1 MVAER
6 TGGDCLVYG
15 QHGQRAGLLH
25 GTIVTG
31 EPQGWATIQATTR
44 RTRHMRMIIFVAM
57 ALGLQCG
64 AEAQLADSNRAA
76 GEAFLAENAQREG
89 VVTLPSGL
97 QYEVIE
103 EGDGATPGR
112 RSTVVVHYSGTLI
125 DGTPFDSSLQR
136 GEPARFPVNRVIPGW
151 TEALRLMQV
160 GDKWRL
166 FIPADLAYG
175 DRGVG
180 PVIAPGST
188 LIFEVELLEVR

>member
-1 MVAER
+1 
-6 TGGDCLVYG
+6 
-15 QHGQRAGLLH
+15 
-25 GTIVTG
+25 
-31 EPQGWATIQATTR
+31 
-44 RTRHMRMIIFVAM
+44 MRMIIFFAM

-76 GEAFLAENAQREG
+76 GEAFLEENAQREG

>member
-1 MVAER
+1 
-6 TGGDCLVYG
+6 
-15 QHGQRAGLLH
+15 
-25 GTIVTG
+25 
-31 EPQGWATIQATTR
+31 
-44 RTRHMRMIIFVAM
+44 MRMIIFVAM
-57 ALGLQCG
+57 ALGLQCA
-64 AEAQLADSNRAA
+64 AEAQGSASNRAA

-103 EGDGATPGR
+103 EGDGATPRR

-125 DGTPFDSSLQR
+125 DGTPFDSSIQR

>member
-1 MVAER
+1 
-6 TGGDCLVYG
+6 
-15 QHGQRAGLLH
+15 
-25 GTIVTG
+25 
-31 EPQGWATIQATTR
+31 
-44 RTRHMRMIIFVAM
+44 MRMIIFVAM
-57 ALGLQCG
+57 ALGLQCD
-64 AEAQLADSNRAA
+64 AAAQGADSNRAA
-76 GEAFLAENAQREG
+76 GQAFLAENAQREG

-103 EGDGATPGR
+103 EGDGATPRR

-175 DRGVG
+175 DQGVG
-180 PVIAPGST
+180 PIIAPGST

>member
-1 MVAER
+1 
-6 TGGDCLVYG
+6 
-15 QHGQRAGLLH
+15 
-25 GTIVTG
+25 
-31 EPQGWATIQATTR
+31 
-44 RTRHMRMIIFVAM
+44 MRMIIFVAM

-64 AEAQLADSNRAA
+64 AEAQLAESNRAI

-151 TEALRLMQV
+151 TEALRLMKV

-188 LIFEVELLEVR
+188 LIFEVELLAVR

>member
-1 MVAER
+1 
-6 TGGDCLVYG
+6 
-15 QHGQRAGLLH
+15 
-25 GTIVTG
+25 
-31 EPQGWATIQATTR
+31 
-44 RTRHMRMIIFVAM
+44 MRMIIFVAL

-64 AEAQLADSNRAA
+64 AEAQGADSNRAA
-76 GEAFLAENAQREG
+76 GEAFLAENAQRES

-103 EGDGATPGR
+103 EGDGATPGH

-151 TEALRLMQV
+151 TEALRLMRV

-188 LIFEVELLEVR
+188 LIFEVELLEVQ

>member
-1 MVAER
+1 
-6 TGGDCLVYG
+6 
-15 QHGQRAGLLH
+15 
-25 GTIVTG
+25 
-31 EPQGWATIQATTR
+31 
-44 RTRHMRMIIFVAM
+44 MRMIIFVAM
-57 ALGLQCG
+57 ALGLQCA
-64 AEAQLADSNRAA
+64 AEAQGSASNRAA

-103 EGDGATPGR
+103 EGDGATPRR

-125 DGTPFDSSLQR
+125 DGTPFDSSIQR

-188 LIFEVELLEVR
+188 LIFEVELLELR

>member
-1 MVAER
+1 
-6 TGGDCLVYG
+6 
-15 QHGQRAGLLH
+15 
-25 GTIVTG
+25 
-31 EPQGWATIQATTR
+31 
-44 RTRHMRMIIFVAM
+44 MRMIIFVAM

-64 AEAQLADSNRAA
+64 AEAQGADSNRAA
-76 GEAFLAENAQREG
+76 GAAFLAENAQREG

>member
-1 MVAER
+1 
-6 TGGDCLVYG
+6 
-15 QHGQRAGLLH
+15 
-25 GTIVTG
+25 
-31 EPQGWATIQATTR
+31 
-44 RTRHMRMIIFVAM
+44 MRMIMLVAM
-57 ALGLQCG
+57 ALGLQCQ
-64 AEAQLADSNRAA
+64 AEAQGLDSNRAA
-76 GEAFLAENAQREG
+76 GEAFLAQNAQREG

-125 DGTPFDSSLQR
+125 DGTPFDSSIAR

-151 TEALRLMQV
+151 TEALRLMRV

-188 LIFEVELLEVR
+188 LVFEVELLEVR

>member
-1 MVAER
+1 
-6 TGGDCLVYG
+6 
-15 QHGQRAGLLH
+15 
-25 GTIVTG
+25 
-31 EPQGWATIQATTR
+31 
-44 RTRHMRMIIFVAM
+44 MRMIIFAAV